1 MKKDIVYRLEH
12 LNCMYKRTMAELKE
26 LTVEAEKTLEF
37 MSSDLLLSR
46 FDELIQHILMCVAI
60 TFGEYNE
67 IDHKIIKGLALKGDL
82 VRGYN
87 DYSKQIGQNV
97 VIGWDALY
105 NVMANLDPQHKVE
118 LQASIS
124 SCVFDRAELLV
135 KAIAP
140 ISCLHHKNYLFEITR
155 RIRWTIVAFINATTP
170 DVRED
175 KLAKAKM
182 GYSVLE
188 KMFVEGWLFE
198 CRQFTQMYLNGN
210 TVGLEIAEDDHRRL
224 SELDE
229 LETGEEYYL

>member
-1 MKKDIVYRLEH
+1 MSDIVKKLEH
-12 LNCMYKRTMAELKE
+12 LNCMYKRTMAEVKE
-26 LTVEAEKTLEF
+26 LTIEAEKSLNF

-46 FDELIQHILMCVAI
+46 FDELLQHILMCVAI
-60 TFGEYNE
+60 THGEYSE
-67 IDHKIIKGLALKGDL
+67 SDHKIIKGLALKGDL
-82 VRGYN
+82 VKGYN
-87 DYSKQIGQNV
+87 DHSKQIGENV

-105 NVMANLDPQHKVE
+105 NVMANLEPMHKAE

-124 SCVFDRAELLV
+124 SCVFDRTELLV

-170 DVRED
+170 NIRED

-182 GYSVLE
+182 GYDVLE
-188 KMFVEGWLFE
+188 RLFVEGWLFE
-198 CRQFTQMYLNGN
+198 CRQFTEMFLKND
-210 TVGLEIAEDDHRRL
+210 TEGLRIAEDDHKRL

-229 LETGEEYYL
+229 LETGEEYL